1 MTFIVLGETEGVK
14 TSKRIIGRY
23 KSYEELRDVFET
35 SKLTKPA
42 RKLLVF
48 RVADPGEEDAWYLVS
63 FDIGKV
69 VGPRSGVRRATKE
82 YSVIKY
88 LMWWSLCG
96 RIDNSTYI
104 CPDPLA
110 SDIPKRFT
118 DRVEVWSVKP
128 FDSKTLE
135 RMREA
140 VRIAVT
146 WVQAQLLMACSRL
159 RGRGIA
165 KAKRMVTTAESI
177 LSNPQMRKVEKLVS
191 GALTAIEQA
200 KNRLRDALE
209 ARERRP

>member
-1 MTFIVLGETEGVK
+1 MKSSRRIV
-14 TSKRIIGRY
+14 GRY
-23 KSYEELRDVFET
+23 KSYEELRDVFEIDRLR
-35 SKLTKPA
+35 KQA

-48 RVADPGEEDAWYLVS
+48 KVVDVDDESWFLIS

-82 YSVIKY
+82 YTVIKC

-128 FDSKTLE
+128 YDERTLE

-146 WVQAQLLMACSRL
+146 WVQAQLLAACSKL

-165 KAKRMVTTAESI
+165 KARRMVTTAESI

-209 ARERRP
+209 ARERRPQL